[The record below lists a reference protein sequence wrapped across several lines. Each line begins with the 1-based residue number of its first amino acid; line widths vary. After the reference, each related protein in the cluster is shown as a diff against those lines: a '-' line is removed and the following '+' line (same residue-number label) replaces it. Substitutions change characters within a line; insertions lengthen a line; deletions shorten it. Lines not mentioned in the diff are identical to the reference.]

1 MLSHPILTSPSVKG
15 DHPCKNPLGPR
26 STISIHPQI
35 CIKGQKMPSLII
47 NHLQYK
53 NPPVKKKNRHSYE
66 TPKANSDTRKK
77 YSYPKAACPELC
89 RRSGRAVATSVEQLF
104 WGSFSFGIFSFGQAK
119 EKYTRAG
126 HSRHDTPQITTYTL
140 IKNNKQKI
148 S

>member
-53 NPPVKKKNRHSYE
+53 NPPVKKKNRHYYPAI
-66 TPKANSDTRKK
+66 TAHGGRLFKIKK
-77 YSYPKAACPELC
+77 NKTV
-89 RRSGRAVATSVEQLF
+89 VAL
-104 WGSFSFGIFSFGQAK
+104 
-119 EKYTRAG
+119 
-126 HSRHDTPQITTYTL
+126 
-140 IKNNKQKI
+140 
-148 S
+148 